1 MRQFVCFVFFSNLR
15 QTNKQNIRLR
25 IWDLCAGPR
34 VNHCFV
40 KASFKEINNFEVRFL
55 LMLSFNYI
63 LGENVFF

>member
-1 MRQFVCFVFFSNLR
+1 MRQFVCLFVCFSK
-15 QTNKQNIRLR
+15 NKTFGLEYGT
-25 IWDLCAGPR
+25 CARVPR